1 MGRHLR
7 FDFHNYDV
15 LRRPVGPYKWHSQFF
30 ALFFVRLSTW
40 GYIIGVTPKNIDS
53 QAQVEYHSITG
64 VCELYMGRHL
74 GIDFHRSEPPV
85 KLCDGG
91 KPGGPQPNLVGVVW
105 GPKGR

>member
-7 FDFHNYDV
+7 IDFHNYDV
-15 LRRPVGPYKWHSQFF
+15 LPRPVGPYKWHSQFF
-30 ALFFVRLSTW
+30 ELFFVWLSTW

-53 QAQVEYHSITG
+53 QAQVEYHSIFG
-64 VCELYMGRHL
+64 VCELHMGRHL

-85 KLCDGG
+85 KVCDGG
-91 KPGGPQPNLVGVVW
+91 KLV